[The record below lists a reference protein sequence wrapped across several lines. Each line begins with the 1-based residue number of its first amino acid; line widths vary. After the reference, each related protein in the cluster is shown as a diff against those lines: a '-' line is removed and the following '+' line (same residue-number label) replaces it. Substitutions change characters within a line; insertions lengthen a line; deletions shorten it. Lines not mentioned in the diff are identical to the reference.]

1 MQCIIL
7 KHFKLQLHDDY
18 TEKDDHYEHKPEDYI
33 DHHHGHQSDE
43 HSEEISVKFYC
54 LVSET
59 DSNKKFGK
67 RWALVK
73 DLIIWSRLLE
83 FIEFLFEVRPVYDES
98 K

>member
-1 MQCIIL
+1 M
-7 KHFKLQLHDDY
+7 QLHDDY

-33 DHHHGHQSDE
+33 DHHHGHQSDA

-73 DLIIWSRLLE
+73 KSHHMIKTTRIHWISH
-83 FIEFLFEVRPVYDES
+83 FEVVYDES

>member
-1 MQCIIL
+1 MNL
-7 KHFKLQLHDDY
+7 VKLQLHDDY

-33 DHHHGHQSDE
+33 DHHHGHKSVE
-43 HSEEISVKFYC
+43 HSEEISVKFYW

-67 RWALVK
+67 RWELVK
-73 DLIIWSRLLE
+73 ISHHMILTTRIHWISH
-83 FIEFLFEVRPVYDES
+83 FEVRLAYDES

>member
-1 MQCIIL
+1 M
-7 KHFKLQLHDDY
+7 QLHDDY

-33 DHHHGHQSDE
+33 DHHHQSDE

-67 RWALVK
+67 R
-73 DLIIWSRLLE
+73 
-83 FIEFLFEVRPVYDES
+83 
-98 K
+98 

>member
-1 MQCIIL
+1 MTPITFQNIIEMSL
-7 KHFKLQLHDDY
+7 QLQLHEDY

-33 DHHHGHQSDE
+33 DHHHQSDE

-67 RWALVK
+67 R
-73 DLIIWSRLLE
+73 
-83 FIEFLFEVRPVYDES
+83 
-98 K
+98 